1 MLNTPAPALQLPLSH
16 PVLGRELLIATPAL
30 IEAVHRAS
38 KKVHV
43 WTIDDSE
50 TMARLVD
57 AGVDGIF
64 TDRIDLLKDV
74 LLERGLWT

>member
-1 MLNTPAPALQLPLSH
+1 MLNTPAPALQIPLSYT
-16 PVLGRELLIATPAL
+16 VLGRELTVLTPAL
-30 IEAVHRAS
+30 IAAAHRAN

-50 TMARLVD
+50 SMVRLIE

-74 LLERGLWT
+74 LVERGLWT